1 MIIGVTGT
9 LASGK
14 STVARRIAEL
24 KKGKLLDADRIA
36 HSALD
41 KDASAHLQLK
51 SFFGKQI
58 LNEKGKIDRKR
69 LADVVFSD
77 REKLKFLCDVIHPKV
92 ITEIKESTKSI
103 LQKNKNAY
111 VVIDAPLLIEAG
123 LKNFCDLVIVV
134 TSTISNILRRVAK
147 HDRLT
152 KKEALKRIRAQMPI
166 SEKEKYADY
175 VIHNDGSMNEL
186 EEKVKE
192 LIDKID

>member
-14 STVARRIAEL
+14 STVARRIAEV
-24 KKGKLLDADRIA
+24 KNGKLLDADRIA
-36 HSALD
+36 HSILD
-41 KDASAHLQLK
+41 KDTSVHLQLI
-51 SFFGKQI
+51 SFFGKRI
-58 LNEKGKIDRKR
+58 LKEKGKIDRTK
-69 LADVVFSD
+69 LADIVFLD
-77 REKLKFLCDVIHPKV
+77 REKLKFLCNVIHPKV
-92 ITEIKESTKSI
+92 ITEIKESTKGI
-103 LQKNKNAY
+103 LQKNKDAY

-134 TSTISNILRRVAK
+134 TATISNILRRVVK

-152 KKEALKRIRAQMPI
+152 EKEALKRIRAQMPV

-175 VIHNDGSMNEL
+175 VIHNDGLLKEL